1 MEKQRTLTQNR
12 ALHLMFEHLALEL
25 SEAGLDMKKT
35 LKPEVDIPWEKES
48 VKTWLWKPLQ
58 MALLGKESTTEL
70 TTIEFNDF
78 MSTIRTWASI
88 EHGIWLGEPGED
100 REAYL

>member
-1 MEKQRTLTQNR
+1 MRSLPQNDTYWGLIVDVLANEWGWNKDDLHKYLKDEFLPKKIVFVPNKDGHVIEK
-12 ALHLMFEHLALEL
+12 
-25 SEAGLDMKKT
+25 KIKT
-35 LKPEVDIPWEKES
+35 
-48 VKTWLWKPLQ
+48 
-58 MALLGKESTTEL
+58 KESTTEL